1 MDEQQLQQLL
11 MLYVLQNAPGSSRSQ
26 KLNYA
31 QDLMKAQG
39 VDLFGTGAPAEFVP
53 SEDMPVNEVE
63 AVWGA
68 DPGMQALMD
77 FIRVDGLSPRDAVVE
92 ARKQGLIPKGTPS
105 DPDEVNYLGLAS
117 DFAKGELKRS
127 QYESKLVGERAK
139 FEAERTPGLGS
150 LTEQTVFQQMGE
162 PSVDML
168 VRQYA
173 ARRNPELQKPAG
185 QAAPYVPLKNG
196 RKPGQDKSLENM
208 YGEAAYYRGQPEAR
222 KREQAV
228 VRGEF
233 SSNPMIE
240 KFAQGEARGD
250 VSRILDRSK
259 QRYVVSPDSEK
270 VMNTLAMLNLLG
282 GAK

>member
-1 MDEQQLQQLL
+1 MDEEQFKQLL

-39 VDLFGTGAPAEFVP
+39 VDLFSSGAGAEFVP
-53 SEDMPVNEVE
+53 SEPMPVNEVE

-68 DPGMQALMD
+68 DPGMQAVMD
-77 FIRVDGLSPRDAVVE
+77 FIRVDGLSPKDAIVE
-92 ARKQGLIPKGTPS
+92 ARKQGLIPKGTPT
-105 DPDEVNYLGLAS
+105 DPDEFNYLGLAS

-127 QYESKLVGERAK
+127 QYESKLADERAK

-150 LTEQTVFQQMGE
+150 LTEKTVFQQMGE

-173 ARRNPELQKPAG
+173 ARRNPELQKSAG
-185 QAAPYVPLKNG
+185 QAAPFV
-196 RKPGQDKSLENM
+196 RKKDAGDVGEM
-208 YGEAAYYRGQPEAR
+208 YREAAYYRGQPEAR

-250 VSRILDRSK
+250 VSRNLARAK